1 MDGIPPGRYA
11 IQAYHDEDGNGRVRR
26 GLFGIPAEVIGFSRH
41 APVRLGAHRFE
52 DAAIR
57 SQSRP
62 QPHACGCVMSGRDL
76 RPPPWPTA
84 ALKEALSGW

>member
-26 GLFGIPAEVIGFSRH
+26 GLFGIPAEAIGFSRH

-52 DAAIR
+52 DAAIEITEPSTTTR
-57 SQSRP
+57 
-62 QPHACGCVMSGRDL
+62 L
-76 RPPPWPTA
+76 RLRHVGP
-84 ALKEALSGW
+84 